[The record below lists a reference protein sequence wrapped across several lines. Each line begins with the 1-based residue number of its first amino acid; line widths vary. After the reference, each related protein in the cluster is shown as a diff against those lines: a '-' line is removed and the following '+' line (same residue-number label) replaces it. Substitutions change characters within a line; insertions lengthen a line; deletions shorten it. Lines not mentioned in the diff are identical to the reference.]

1 MDPLYH
7 GITLVLSI
15 LAAGYAITRWKVPA
29 SHPARKEILV
39 RIRTWCWIIAFFL
52 PVLLFPQPLP
62 SMLLAIVSFM
72 AFKEFISLTPNRQQ
86 DRWAFLWAYLAIP
99 LQYFWVTQAWYGMFI
114 IFIPVY
120 LFLLLPTRLVLSGHP
135 KGFLNATSTLH
146 WGLVTT
152 VFSLSHMAYLLVLP
166 DLEIHGRV
174 ISGASLLFLLVFLT
188 QMNDV
193 AQFVWGK
200 TLGKRKILPLVS
212 PNKTWE
218 GFVGGAATTVLVA
231 TLLGPLFTPLD
242 WPHALLVG
250 LEIGLF
256 GFIGDVVMS
265 AVKRDIG
272 VKDTGTLLPGHG
284 GIMDRL
290 DSMLV
295 AVPVGWLVLHLALG

>member
-1 MDPLYH
+1 MDPLYY
-7 GITLVLSI
+7 GIALVVSV
-15 LAAGYAITRWKVPA
+15 LAAGYLITRWRVPA
-29 SHPARKEILV
+29 SHPARSEILL

-52 PVLLFPQPLP
+52 PILLTPQPLP
-62 SMLLAIVSFM
+62 SLLLAIVSFM
-72 AFKEFISLTPNRQQ
+72 AFKEYITLTPNRQQ
-86 DRWAFLWAYLAIP
+86 DRWAFLWAYVAIP
-99 LQYFWVTQAWYGMFI
+99 LQYLWVVQAWYGMFI

-135 KGFLNATSTLH
+135 KGFLNSTSTLH

-166 DLEIHGRV
+166 DYAADGRV

-218 GFVGGAATTVLVA
+218 GFLGGAVTTLLVSL
-231 TLLGPLFTPLD
+231 LLGPLFTPLD
-242 WPHALLVG
+242 LPRAALVG
-250 LEIGLF
+250 LEIGIF

-284 GIMDRL
+284 GILDRL
-290 DSMLV
+290 DSLTFT
-295 AVPVGWLVLHLALG
+295 APLYFHTLYYFYY

>member
-1 MDPLYH
+1 MDPLYY
-7 GITLVLSI
+7 GIALVVSV
-15 LAAGYAITRWKVPA
+15 LAVGYLITRWRVPA
-29 SHPARKEILV
+29 SHPARSEILL
-39 RIRTWCWIIAFFL
+39 RIRTWCWIIAFFVPIL
-52 PVLLFPQPLP
+52 VTPQPLP
-62 SMLLAIVSFM
+62 SVLLAIVSFM
-72 AFKEFISLTPNRQQ
+72 AFKEYITLTPNRQQ
-86 DRWAFLWAYLAIP
+86 DRWAFLWAYVAIP
-99 LQYFWVTQAWYGMFI
+99 LQYFWVVQAWYGMFI

-135 KGFLNATSTLH
+135 KGFLNSTSTLH

-166 DLEIHGRV
+166 DYIEGNRSIT
-174 ISGASLLFLLVFLT
+174 GASLLFLLVFLT

-218 GFVGGAATTVLVA
+218 GFLGGAVT
-231 TLLGPLFTPLD
+231 TLLVSLLLTPLFTPLD
-242 WPHALLVG
+242 LPRAALVG
-250 LEIGLF
+250 LEIGIF

-272 VKDTGTLLPGHG
+272 VKNTGTLLPGHG
-284 GIMDRL
+284 GILDRL
-290 DSMLV
+290 DSLTFT
-295 AVPVGWLVLHLALG
+295 APLYFHTLYYFYY